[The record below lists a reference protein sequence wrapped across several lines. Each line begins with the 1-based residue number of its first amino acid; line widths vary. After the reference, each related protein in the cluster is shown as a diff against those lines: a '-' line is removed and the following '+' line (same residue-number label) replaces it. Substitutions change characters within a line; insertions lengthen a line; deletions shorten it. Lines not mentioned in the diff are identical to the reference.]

1 MANST
6 ALLITGEPHQ
16 DPYADDQAVDLESLE
31 GLGTVE
37 GVILHLDGDAD
48 LALLKEDLPSFK
60 VIVIDFPNFADGRG
74 FSLARALRQAG
85 YNGWLRAKGHLIPD
99 QIRHLAASGF
109 DDLILSD
116 DLAKRMPPI
125 HWQDAAANALPNYQA
140 QVFEERSP

>member
-1 MANST
+1 
-6 ALLITGEPHQ
+6 
-16 DPYADDQAVDLESLE
+16 
-31 GLGTVE
+31 
-37 GVILHLDGDAD
+37 
-48 LALLKEDLPSFK
+48 LLKEDLPTFK
-60 VIVIDFPNFADGRG
+60 VIAIDFPNFADGRG